1 MFKIKICG
9 ITSPTDIVR
18 AVEFGADAIGL
29 NFYTKS
35 LRNVTDD
42 EATKILAAIESGSGE
57 PGGQVS
63 TVGVFVNSTVAEI
76 RQRTE
81 TLRLAYVQL
90 HGEETVE
97 MVAELDGIP
106 VIRAIRLQP
115 GLDAE
120 ETTDAANA
128 EIRRWSDAGVSA
140 VLLDA
145 AAPGEFGGTGKRLD
159 WEMVSQLTSPVP
171 IILAGGLN
179 AENVSRAIATAS
191 PAAVDVASGIETFPG
206 KKDETQMR
214 QFIENAAAAFA
225 G

>member
-35 LRNVTDD
+35 LRNVTDE
-42 EATKILAAIESGSGE
+42 EATKILAAIRENSESS
-57 PGGQVS
+57 GGQVS
-63 TVGVFVNSTVAEI
+63 TVGVFVNSTPKEI

-81 TLRLAYVQL
+81 LLQLSYVQL
-90 HGEETVE
+90 HGDEPVE
-97 MVAELDGIP
+97 MVSELDGIP

-115 GLDAE
+115 GLNAAE
-120 ETTDAANA
+120 TIDAANA
-128 EIRRWSDAGVSA
+128 EIERWNNAGVSS

-145 AAPGEFGGTGKRLD
+145 AAPGEFGGTGKKLD
-159 WEMVSQLTSPVP
+159 WGMVSQLTSPVP

-179 AENVSRAIATAS
+179 AENVSQAIATAS

>member
-9 ITSPTDIVR
+9 ITSPTDIVH

-42 EATKILAAIESGSGE
+42 EATKILAAIESSGE

-90 HGEETVE
+90 HGDEPVE
-97 MVAELDGIP
+97 MVSELDGIP

-115 GLDAE
+115 GLNAAE
-120 ETTDAANA
+120 TIDAANA
-128 EIRRWSDAGVSA
+128 EIERWNDVGVSA

-145 AAPGEFGGTGKRLD
+145 AAPGEFGGTGKKLD
-159 WEMVSQLTSPVP
+159 WGMVSQLTSPVP

-214 QFIENAAAAFA
+214 QFIENAAATFA